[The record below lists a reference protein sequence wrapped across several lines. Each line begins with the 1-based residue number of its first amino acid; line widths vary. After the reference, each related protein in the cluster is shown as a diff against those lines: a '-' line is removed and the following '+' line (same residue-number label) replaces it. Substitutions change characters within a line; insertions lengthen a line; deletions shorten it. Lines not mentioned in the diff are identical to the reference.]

1 VGGDRNVTDNILA
14 LSDGTMFPP
23 ITAYRDLQKRL
34 AKEQKKLAHKVK
46 FSANWKKQKAKIT
59 RWWYLKI

>member
-1 VGGDRNVTDNILA
+1 MSAVGGDRNVTGNILA
-14 LSDGTMFPP
+14 LSDGTMFEPP

-59 RWWYLKI
+59 R